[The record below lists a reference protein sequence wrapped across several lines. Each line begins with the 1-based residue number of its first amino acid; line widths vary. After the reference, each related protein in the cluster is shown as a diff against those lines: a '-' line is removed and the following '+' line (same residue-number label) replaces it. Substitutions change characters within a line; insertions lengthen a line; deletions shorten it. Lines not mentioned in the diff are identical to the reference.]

1 MVADTMGTFF
11 ELSFPNFENSNP
23 KRGTD
28 LLLEFYRTFLSK
40 YLNSISWPSPFQV
53 VFGGAHIHLGGP
65 VDAALAD
72 AVVAA
77 SNLLQDLVFLTQ
89 VTHLAFQHLYK

>member
-1 MVADTMGTFF
+1 MA
-11 ELSFPNFENSNP
+11 
-23 KRGTD
+23 
-28 LLLEFYRTFLSK
+28 
-40 YLNSISWPSPFQV
+40 
-53 VFGGAHIHLGGP
+53 AHIAYRRVYNTSTLRDNVHLGGP

-89 VTHLAFQHLYK
+89 VPHLAFQHLNK